1 MVSRLVIV
9 IKNKKEKTC
18 KMIDVAIPAD
28 KNVWRKEA
36 EKRVKI
42 QEFMLQRIWNMNNMI
57 IPEII
62 GATGIVTNGLR

>member
-1 MVSRLVIV
+1 MVNRPVIV

-42 QEFMLQRIWNMNNMI
+42 QEFMLQRIWNMKNMI

-62 GATGIVTNGLR
+62 GDTGIVTNGLR